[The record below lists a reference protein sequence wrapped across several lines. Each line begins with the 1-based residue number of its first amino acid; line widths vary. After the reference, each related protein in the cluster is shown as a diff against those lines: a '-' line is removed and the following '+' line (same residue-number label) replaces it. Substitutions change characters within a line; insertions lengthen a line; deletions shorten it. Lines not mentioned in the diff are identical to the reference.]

1 MPRKTIVRLGVKAA
15 SDTDA
20 FYQELPLSP
29 GSAAIEISSKKESAG
44 LLWTTKITA
53 KLVRDV
59 ILLHEPCIFKVRTT
73 DAYYIIGTADLPAQ
87 PTIKEEHLAAITLE
101 YKSKT
106 KPAEHKKV
114 LFIAP
119 DME

>member
-15 SDTDA
+15 SDTDNL
-20 FYQELPLSP
+20 YQYLPLSP
-29 GSAAIEISSKKESAG
+29 GSAAIEISSKKGTDG

-59 ILLHEPCIFKVRTT
+59 ILLHKPCIFQVRTT
-73 DAYYIIGTADLPAQ
+73 DAFYIIGSSDLPVT
-87 PTIKEEHLAAITLE
+87 PTIKEEHLVAINLE

-106 KPAEHKKV
+106 KPAEQKKV
-114 LFIAP
+114 LSTAP
-119 DME
+119 YWE

>member
-15 SDTDA
+15 SDTGDI
-20 FYQELPLSP
+20 FQELPLTP
-29 GSAAIEISSKKESAG
+29 GSAAIEISSKKETDG

-59 ILLHEPCIFKVRTT
+59 ILLHEPCIFQVRTT
-73 DAYYIIGTADLPAQ
+73 DAFYIIGSSDLPVQ
-87 PTIKEEHLAAITLE
+87 PTIKEEHLIAINLE

-106 KPAEHKKV
+106 KPAERKKV
-114 LFIAP
+114 LSIAP
-119 DME
+119 DMD